1 MIRRLFLF
9 TFIFVLIEVDA
20 FAQPMTDDLM
30 KTILNSVQQSVT
42 QKITNNPN
50 EYRVQI
56 IYTQID
62 RTKKGKLDFKNYH
75 FNVDPNLYF
84 NPASMV
90 KMPLAFL
97 SLEKLNELNKP
108 GVDKYTRMEYDSNYV
123 RQVAMKND
131 SSAEYAYPSIAHFIK
146 RALLISENDPYNRMY
161 QFLGQQD
168 ANRKLLDKG
177 YASSRITRSSTCIFL
192 WIKFCTKSSNF
203 IERYF
208 SCWCYV
214 L

>member
-9 TFIFVLIEVDA
+9 TFIFVLIEADA
-20 FAQPMTDDLM
+20 FAQPVTDDLM

-42 QKITNNPN
+42 QKIIENPN

-62 RTKKGKLDFKNYH
+62 RTKKGRPVFKNYH
-75 FNVDPNLYF
+75 FNVDTDLYF

-131 SSAEYAYPSIAHFIK
+131 SSAE
-146 RALLISENDPYNRMY
+146 
-161 QFLGQQD
+161 
-168 ANRKLLDKG
+168 
-177 YASSRITRSSTCIFL
+177 
-192 WIKFCTKSSNF
+192 
-203 IERYF
+203 
-208 SCWCYV
+208 
-214 L
+214 